1 MAKQRTSAEIR
12 RHLDDSLDSVV
23 SAVTSTMS
31 PDGAE
36 QIKRWRVTFA
46 LTLDLLI
53 ITTARE
59 VVEAEQAGLA
69 EAASLVSTLAKDGA

>member
-12 RHLDDSLDSVV
+12 RHLDDSLDSIV
-23 SAVTSTMS
+23 SAATSTMS

-36 QIKRWRVTFA
+36 QIKRWRVTFSQ
-46 LTLDLLI
+46 TLDLLI
-53 ITTARE
+53 SAAKRE

-69 EAASLVSTLAKDGA
+69 EAASLLAEDAAR